1 MNETQKDNDLI
12 DGVDQNNNIGSYF
25 KEKEQCMSPLG
36 KINIAKKD
44 VDILNNSDEWSNYSK
59 AVFNNKRNYKKYKTI
74 VVSTIIQFILLV
86 IGIVSVIVNI
96 PFAINKEFNNVA
108 FFSIGASCLVILFF
122 IFLGI
127 FHDYRGW
134 YLGQSS
140 LVESNKKI
148 MPVYYFFGEYL
159 KSKFEVINN
168 IKPSQE
174 RIEQI
179 KQNYISIYYKLHEKQ
194 ESDFENN
201 NKKISNKINETNYV
215 SKYDKVMKLLNVFNR
230 TYDFLSILIVVSMLL
245 TILSMLNII

>member
-12 DGVDQNNNIGSYF
+12 EVVNQINNIGSYF
-25 KEKEQCMSPLG
+25 KEKQQCMSPLG

-44 VDILNNSDEWSNYSK
+44 VDILNNSNEWLNYSK

-179 KQNYISIYYKLHEKQ
+179 KQNYISVYYKLHEKQ

-215 SKYDKVMKLLNVFNR
+215 SKYDKVMKLLNVFNW
-230 TYDFLSILIVVSMLL
+230 TYDFLSILIVVSMFL

>member
-168 IKPSQE
+168 TKPSQE

-194 ESDFENN
+194 ENDFENN

-245 TILSMLNII
+245 TILSMLKII

>member
-12 DGVDQNNNIGSYF
+12 EGVDQNNNIGSYF
-25 KEKEQCMSPLG
+25 KEKQQCMSPLG

-44 VDILNNSDEWSNYSK
+44 VDILNNSNEWLNYSK

-215 SKYDKVMKLLNVFNR
+215 SKYDKVMKLLNVFNW
-230 TYDFLSILIVVSMLL
+230 TYDFLSILIVVSMFL

>member
-1 MNETQKDNDLI
+1 MNEAQKDNDLI
-12 DGVDQNNNIGSYF
+12 EGVDQNNNIGSYF
-25 KEKEQCMSPLG
+25 KEKEQCMSSLG

-44 VDILNNSDEWSNYSK
+44 LDILNNSNEWLNYSK

-148 MPVYYFFGEYL
+148 MPVFYFFGEYL

-201 NKKISNKINETNYV
+201 NKKISKKINETNYV
-215 SKYDKVMKLLNVFNR
+215 SKYDKVMKLLNVFNW
-230 TYDFLSILIVVSMLL
+230 TYDFLSILIVVSMFL
-245 TILSMLNII
+245 TILSMLKII

>member
-12 DGVDQNNNIGSYF
+12 EGVDQNNNIGSYF

-44 VDILNNSDEWSNYSK
+44 VDILNNSNEWLNYSK

-215 SKYDKVMKLLNVFNR
+215 SKYDKVMKLLNIFNW
-230 TYDFLSILIVVSMLL
+230 TYDFLSILIVVSMFL

>member
-44 VDILNNSDEWSNYSK
+44 VDILNNSNEWLNYSK

-168 IKPSQE
+168 TKPSQE

-194 ESDFENN
+194 ENDFENN

-230 TYDFLSILIVVSMLL
+230 TYEFLSILIVVSMLL
-245 TILSMLNII
+245 TILSMLKII

>member
-12 DGVDQNNNIGSYF
+12 EGVDQNNNIGSYF
-25 KEKEQCMSPLG
+25 KEKEQCMSSLG

-44 VDILNNSDEWSNYSK
+44 VDILNNSNEWLNYSK

-86 IGIVSVIVNI
+86 TGIVSVIVNI

-148 MPVYYFFGEYL
+148 MPIYYFFGEYL

-215 SKYDKVMKLLNVFNR
+215 SKYDKVMKLLNVFNW
-230 TYDFLSILIVVSMLL
+230 TYDFLSILIVVSMFL